1 MLRRKVSV
9 EPPCEPTWVAS
20 FGNCLA
26 NSRISRAWAQLWAS
40 GFSQKTCLP
49 ACMARLLIG
58 HVPALARGDHHRVE
72 RLLLVQQLAVVLVDL
87 GLVGHRRLARS
98 FLASATWR

>member
-9 EPPCEPTWVAS
+9 APPWEPTWVAS
-20 FGNCLA
+20 LGNCLA

-49 ACMARLLIG
+49 ASMARLLIG
-58 HVPALARGDHHRVE
+58 TCQRWPGAITT
-72 RLLLVQQLAVVLVDL
+72 
-87 GLVGHRRLARS
+87 
-98 FLASATWR
+98 ASSDFSSSSSLR